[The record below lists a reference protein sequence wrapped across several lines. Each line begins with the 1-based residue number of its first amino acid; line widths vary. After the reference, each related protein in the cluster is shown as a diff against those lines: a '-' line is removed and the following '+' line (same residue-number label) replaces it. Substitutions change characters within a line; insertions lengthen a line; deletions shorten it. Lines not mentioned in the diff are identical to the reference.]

1 MTSGASARRAARATT
16 RALALAAALF
26 SAPALAVSADETAR
40 ALAGLGSSP
49 GLVQHARAVSSA
61 WEDYER
67 RIGRPMREWARGE
80 LAGGPGATVFY
91 PFSGPDFPTVAQ
103 LYPDAARFVLVAV
116 QRAAP
121 PPALE
126 PEALAALRLGLQ
138 KFSRSGF
145 FNTRDLDAA
154 GARLGATPF
163 LMAFAA
169 RLGYQVVAV
178 DPVRLNA
185 AGDLEPQPGDRARR
199 DAWDSVRLTLA
210 RDGRTVQLDYV
221 RLNLADANLAADPAA
236 RAWVERMAANPVV
249 IKAASHLPQKSYFS
263 ILREAILARAPSVW
277 QDETGID
284 YARLADGFDVRL
296 YGDFAG
302 PNRVFAA
309 GSQKSLAGAYR
320 RVDAEPLPFRVGY
333 EKRAGSSV
341 QVAVRDAH
349 SLEARVADRIA
360 RYASRPRKLFLSGRD
375 GVEYVTALKSRMA
388 GVTAPLAVRRDGAAL
403 VTLTLAAD
411 GTLKAL
417 DFDRSSGDAAFD
429 RGLERVGPPRDVPAA
444 ARGDPARGRSAGG
457 DATAAR
463 TVAARYFLSPSSLNV
478 PIALARILPASS
490 RASDSQNAVDWPACR
505 TRASAWMWSET
516 PAFMKPTLMSTVS
529 TPPSTP

>member
-1 MTSGASARRAARATT
+1 MTASASARRVARVTT
-16 RALALAAALF
+16 RALALAAALS
-26 SAPALAVSADETAR
+26 SASVVALPADETAR

-49 GLVQHARAVSSA
+49 GLVQHARAISSA

-67 RIGRPMREWARGE
+67 RIGRPMRDWARAE
-80 LAGGPGATVFY
+80 LAGAAGATVFY

-103 LYPDAARFVLVAV
+103 LHPDAARFVLVAV

-126 PEALAALRLGLQ
+126 PETLAALRLGLQ
-138 KFSRSGF
+138 KFTRSGF

-169 RLGYQVVAV
+169 RLGYEVVAV
-178 DPVRLNA
+178 DPVRLSA
-185 AGDLEPQPGDRARR
+185 AGELEVHPGDRARR
-199 DAWDSVRLTLA
+199 DTWDSVRLTLA
-210 RDGRTVQLDYV
+210 RDGRTVQLDYI
-221 RLNLADANLAADPAA
+221 RLNLADANLAADRAA
-236 RAWVERMAANPVV
+236 RAWVERIAANPVV
-249 IKAASHLPQKSYFS
+249 IKAASHLPQKPHFS
-263 ILREAILARAPSVW
+263 ILREAILAHAPGIW

-284 YARLADGFDVRL
+284 YERLAEAFDVRL

-302 PNRVFAA
+302 PNRIFSP
-309 GSQKSLAGAYR
+309 GSQKSLSGAYR

-341 QVAVRDAH
+341 QVAVRDAR
-349 SLEARVADRIA
+349 SLEARVTDRIA
-360 RYASRPRKLFLSGRD
+360 RYASRPRKLFVSGRD
-375 GVEYVTALKSRMA
+375 GVEYVTALKSRVA
-388 GVTAPLAVRRDGAAL
+388 GVTAPLAVRQDRAAL

-429 RGLERVGPPRDVPAA
+429 RGLSESVRRATFPPLPEAIRREADLLVVTLQLPER
-444 ARGDPARGRSAGG
+444 
-457 DATAAR
+457 
-463 TVAARYFLSPSSLNV
+463 
-478 PIALARILPASS
+478 
-490 RASDSQNAVDWPACR
+490 
-505 TRASAWMWSET
+505 
-516 PAFMKPTLMSTVS
+516 
-529 TPPSTP
+529 

>member
-1 MTSGASARRAARATT
+1 MMSDAFATHVVRVTT
-16 RALALAAALF
+16 RALALAAAF
-26 SAPALAVSADETAR
+26 CSASALAVSVDETAR
-40 ALAGLGSSP
+40 ALAGLDTIP
-49 GLVQHARAVSSA
+49 GAALHARTVSAS

-67 RIGRPMREWARGE
+67 RIGRPMREWARAE
-80 LAGGPGATVFY
+80 LAGAPGATVFY

-103 LYPDAARFVLVAV
+103 LHPDAARFVLVAV

-126 PEALAALRLGLQ
+126 PETLAALRLGLQ
-138 KFSRSGF
+138 KFTRSGF

-169 RLGYQVVAV
+169 RLGYEILAV
-178 DPVRLNA
+178 DPVRLGA
-185 AGDLEPQPGDRARR
+185 VGELEPHPGDRARR
-199 DAWDSVRLTLA
+199 ETWDSVRLTLA

-221 RLNLADANLAADPAA
+221 RMNLADANLAADRAA

-249 IKAASHLPQKSYFS
+249 IKAASHLPQKPYFS
-263 ILREAILARAPSVW
+263 ILREAILAHAPGVW

-284 YARLADGFDVRL
+284 YARLAEAFDVRL

-302 PNRVFAA
+302 PNRIFAA

-320 RVDAEPLPFRVGY
+320 RTDAESLPFRVGY

-341 QVAVRDAH
+341 QVAVRDARA
-349 SLEARVADRIA
+349 LEAKVVDRIA
-360 RYASRPRKLFLSGRD
+360 RYESRPRKLFLSGRD
-375 GVEYVTALKSRMA
+375 GVEYVTALKSRVA
-388 GVTAPLAVRRDGAAL
+388 GVTAPLTYRHERAAL

-417 DFDRSSGDAAFD
+417 DLDRSSGDAAFD
-429 RGLERVGPPRDVPAA
+429 RGLRESVRRATFPPLPEAIRREADLLVVTLQLPER
-444 ARGDPARGRSAGG
+444 
-457 DATAAR
+457 
-463 TVAARYFLSPSSLNV
+463 
-478 PIALARILPASS
+478 
-490 RASDSQNAVDWPACR
+490 
-505 TRASAWMWSET
+505 
-516 PAFMKPTLMSTVS
+516 
-529 TPPSTP
+529 